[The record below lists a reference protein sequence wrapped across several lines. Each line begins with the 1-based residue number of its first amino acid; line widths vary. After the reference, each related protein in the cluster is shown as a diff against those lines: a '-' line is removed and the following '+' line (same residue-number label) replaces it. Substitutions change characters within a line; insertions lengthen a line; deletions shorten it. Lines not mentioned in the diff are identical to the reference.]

1 MRKLCLNI
9 IASAAAI
16 ACIAGVS
23 AVAEDLPPYNPVI
36 DPANFVSDITHP
48 YFPMKP
54 GTVFKFEGTRD
65 GERRVDEVTV
75 TTDKKK
81 IMGVETTVVRVISSS
96 DTEIVEK
103 TVDWYAQDKDGNV
116 WYFGEDTAV
125 FKDGKVQNTDGTWMA
140 GVDGALPGYIM
151 KAAPKVGDGYRE
163 EYRPKVA
170 EDFAKV
176 IKVDMVAGGP
186 SGQYENVLV
195 TENIDLLDKAKFE
208 HKWYA
213 PGIGPIGVDGM
224 VGGHHEI
231 RSLKTILKAQ

>member
-1 MRKLCLNI
+1 MRKLCLNFG
-9 IASAAAI
+9 AAAAVI
-16 ACIAGVS
+16 TFFAGSS
-23 AVAEDLPPYNPVI
+23 AFGEELPPYNPVI
-36 DPANFVSDITHP
+36 EPANFVSEITHP
-48 YFPMKP
+48 YFPLKP
-54 GTVFKFEGTRD
+54 GTVFRFEGTRD
-65 GERRVDEVTV
+65 GERRIDEMTV
-75 TTDKKK
+75 TSDKKK

-125 FKDGKVQNTDGTWMA
+125 FKNGKVENTDGTWMA
-140 GVDGALPGYIM
+140 GVDGALPGFIM
-151 KAAPKVGDGYRE
+151 KAAPEVGDGYRE

-176 IKVDMVAGGP
+176 IKTDMSAGGP
-186 SGQYENVLV
+186 TGKYENVLV
-195 TENIDLLDKAKFE
+195 TENIDLLDKSKFE

-231 RSLKTILKAQ
+231 RTLKTILKPQ